1 MQNFEAAKRLRS
13 NEFSVAALCAL
24 HRLAKHL
31 PAHMAPIALRA
42 ITSALQFRGH
52 LAPKCYR
59 PLRVPFIAHAAY
71 RNELRTCM
79 RDHACLH
86 FWVHKSCHS
95 FSCAQVQ
102 VFPRHPRIAQA
113 LCNHQDALRQ
123 WAAKH
128 HVVVRL
134 SNAMPPKQRHTT
146 RRRFGFSFPVWPVT
160 GKGDQ
165 RQQWRNLFPGKSL
178 HVGTIPPSLGI
189 MVCH

>member
-1 MQNFEAAKRLRS
+1 MI
-13 NEFSVAALCAL
+13 
-24 HRLAKHL
+24 
-31 PAHMAPIALRA
+31 MRA
-42 ITSALQFRGH
+42 YISGCIKAVTPFH
-52 LAPKCYR
+52 VPKST
-59 PLRVPFIAHAAY
+59 V
-71 RNELRTCM
+71 
-79 RDHACLH
+79 
-86 FWVHKSCHS
+86 
-95 FSCAQVQ
+95 

-189 MVCH
+189 TACH